1 MKGNAL
7 QLFRNI
13 LYTPLQTVCKLN
25 NNGVLRSTS
34 FIQNSKIYQEKYTPI
49 TYSWKELHSSST
61 LNENTGR
68 HRIILGETKG
78 ITSTKL
84 RGPMID
90 ESDNITENLG
100 ALEAASLAAEAN
112 EDLAQ
117 ELESKDNFQLY
128 PDETTGD
135 TLFNGVKFK
144 DLPYVTIICTYNHT
158 KFYAN
163 AANGTKLLYTT
174 PRVNGFVHAKKRS
187 SVAGQ
192 ATGLIVGQKLRQM
205 NHRTVRV
212 RIDGFN
218 TARIASILGIT
229 QAGINVVSISDVTP
243 VDWGWCQRAKKR
255 KRKN

>member
-49 TYSWKELHSSST
+49 TYSRKELHSSST

-135 TLFNGVKFK
+135 TLFNGVK
-144 DLPYVTIICTYNHT
+144 YVYEYSAKLECRGEGGFFYSLNVQKITYIFSYMFL
-158 KFYAN
+158 KF
-163 AANGTKLLYTT
+163 
-174 PRVNGFVHAKKRS
+174 
-187 SVAGQ
+187 
-192 ATGLIVGQKLRQM
+192 
-205 NHRTVRV
+205 
-212 RIDGFN
+212 
-218 TARIASILGIT
+218 
-229 QAGINVVSISDVTP
+229 
-243 VDWGWCQRAKKR
+243 
-255 KRKN
+255 